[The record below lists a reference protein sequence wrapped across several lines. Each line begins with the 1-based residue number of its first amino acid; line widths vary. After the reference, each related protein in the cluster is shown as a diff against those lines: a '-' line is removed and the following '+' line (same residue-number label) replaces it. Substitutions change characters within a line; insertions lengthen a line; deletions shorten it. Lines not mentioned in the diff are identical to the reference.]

1 MYGPPLPHILVIIFY
16 FLHESLHVAIMTNL
30 VCYVIF
36 RYALL
41 LFFHTINNIL
51 DETIL
56 MTLKLVTIGAGLI
69 LVLVEIL
76 WKVINRNIYTANAYI
91 NIFFFLDK
99 Y

>member
-16 FLHESLHVAIMTNL
+16 FLHECLHVAIMTNL

-56 MTLKLVTIGAGLI
+56 LTLKLVTIGAGLI

-76 WKVINRNIYTANAYI
+76 WKVINRKIYTANANI
-91 NIFFFLDK
+91 NILFSS
-99 Y
+99 